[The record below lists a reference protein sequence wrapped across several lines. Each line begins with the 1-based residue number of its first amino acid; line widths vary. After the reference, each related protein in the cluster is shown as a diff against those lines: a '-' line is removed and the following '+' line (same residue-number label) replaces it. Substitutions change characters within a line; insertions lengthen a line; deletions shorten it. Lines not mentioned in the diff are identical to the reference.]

1 MKKIILASA
10 ICLLTSACATN
21 GVGGNMMVKLKTC
34 LTEKG
39 WTTIAD
45 GTLYNNGIS
54 ATAKQISE
62 TCLNELSLQDM
73 GIENQTAQT
82 ATTILNALVSAKQT
96 EK

>member
-21 GVGGNMMVKLKTC
+21 GAGGNMMVKLKTC

-39 WTTIAD
+39 WTAVAD
-45 GTLYNNGIS
+45 GTLYNNGINT
-54 ATAKQISE
+54 TARQISE
-62 TCLNELSLQDM
+62 VCLNELSLQDL
-73 GIENQTAQT
+73 GVENQTAQT